1 MKGIVDILLERTKD
15 CPDRKIFN
23 FLDYS
28 SEEGTVTEVTVDMVF
43 RNAKAIAGE
52 LLDRGAK
59 RETG

>member
-28 SEEGTVTEVTVDMVF
+28 SEEGTVT
-43 RNAKAIAGE
+43 
-52 LLDRGAK
+52 
-59 RETG
+59 